1 MSVSISHAFPN
12 ADDGERLSAVTDS
25 LHNRFLTQPPQP
37 PAMNPL
43 LQVRAQGQQVWLDN
57 LSRTLLNEGQ
67 LARMIAEDGVDGVT
81 TNPAIFHKA
90 IAGGRY
96 YEDDLAALKQQP
108 IDAEARYEQLV
119 IPDVQRACDLLRP
132 SFERSGGN
140 AGYVSLEVSPAL
152 AHDAA
157 GTVAAGLRLKQAVR
171 RDNLL
176 IKVPATAAGLDAI
189 EQLIGHGVSVNVTL
203 MFSLA
208 HVDAVADAYVRGL
221 ARLHQSGGDVRGV
234 MSVASLFL
242 SRVDTLIDKQLEELG
257 GNALP
262 LRGKAAVATAKLAYQ
277 RYLERFHGAAFA
289 ELRARGARPQF
300 MLWASTGTKNPAY
313 SDLLYVEPLIG
324 AETVNT
330 LPDATLA
337 ALRDHG
343 KVGATLTSDTEA
355 AHKHFAALAAVGVD
369 LTAAG
374 ERLQREG
381 LTQFED
387 AFAQLLQL
395 TA

>member
-1 MSVSISHAFPN
+1 
-12 ADDGERLSAVTDS
+12 
-25 LHNRFLTQPPQP
+25 
-37 PAMNPL
+37 MNPL

-67 LARMIAEDGVDGVT
+67 LAKMIAEDGVDGVT

-96 YEDDLAALKQQP
+96 YEDDLAALKQQAL
-108 IDAEARYEQLV
+108 DAEARYEGLV
-119 IPDVQRACDLLRP
+119 IPDVQRACDLLRRTW
-132 SFERSGGN
+132 ERSGGN

-157 GTVAAGLRLKQAVR
+157 GTLAAGLRLKQAVA

-176 IKVPATAAGLDAI
+176 IKVPATTAGLDAI
-189 EQLIGHGVSVNVTL
+189 ELLIGRGVSVNVTL

-208 HVDAVADAYVRGL
+208 HVDAVADAYIQGL
-221 ARLHQSGGDVRGV
+221 QRLRQAGGDVRKV

-257 GNALP
+257 GDALA
-262 LRGKAAVATAKLAYQ
+262 LRGKAAVAMAKLAYQ
-277 RYLERFHGAAFA
+277 RYQERFHGAAFA
-289 ELRARGARPQF
+289 DLRAAGARPQY

-313 SDLLYVEPLIG
+313 SDLLYAEPLIG
-324 AETVNT
+324 PETVNT

-343 KVGATLTSDTEA
+343 KVAATLAEDVSA
-355 AHKHFAALAAVGVD
+355 ARATFDALND
-369 LTAAG
+369 LGIDMTAAG

-381 LTQFED
+381 LAQFED